1 MIKGNSHCI
10 KFMQSQSQPLSCIA
24 VSQTLQPCFHRRS
37 TQWGCPAIK
46 RTTFDP
52 LEVHFG
58 ILKTIILTGETLPT
72 NSLNPAQF
80 KARLSH
86 LNLI

>member
-1 MIKGNSHCI
+1 MP
-10 KFMQSQSQPLSCIA
+10 SQPQPISYIP
-24 VSQTLQPCFHRRS
+24 VSQTLQPRCHRRL
-37 TQWGCPAIK
+37 TQWGCPPIE
-46 RTTFDP
+46 RQRFDL

-72 NSLNPAQF
+72 NSLNPARF

>member
-10 KFMQSQSQPLSCIA
+10 KSMQSQSQPLSCIA

-37 TQWGCPAIK
+37 TQWGCPVIK

-72 NSLNPAQF
+72 NSLNPARF

>member
-1 MIKGNSHCI
+1 
-10 KFMQSQSQPLSCIA
+10 MQSQSQPLSYIPL
-24 VSQTLQPCFHRRS
+24 SQTLQPCFHRRS
-37 TQWGCPAIK
+37 TQWGCPVIK

-72 NSLNPAQF
+72 NSLNPARF